1 MHTLILV
8 GYWRSKMESGWP
20 DPAWFID
27 EAWSRSEAAAVV
39 EHVQRG
45 EPVAVAAGVDWCRF
59 RCSREHLGTAML
71 SDGTYVWPQSLVHYM
86 LAHAVRP
93 PDEFVLHAGRAGA
106 AVAAPIA
113 ERTQI
118 ETSWWRA
125 QRGWSEGRSFLT
137 PGFDGLLIATHAAD
151 ATISTEA
158 LLFLRGFPSTAQF
171 TNAELAYLL
180 RSGGRLVLS
189 ETCDHISYRALRE
202 RAEAFGITLTFEEPD
217 E

>member
-8 GYWRSKMESGWP
+8 GYWRSKMEPVWP

-27 EAWSRSEAAAVV
+27 RTWNSSEAAAVV

-59 RCSREHLGTAML
+59 RCGREHLGSAML

-93 PDEFVLHAGRAGA
+93 PDEFVQHAGRAD
-106 AVAAPIA
+106 AVAAPTA
-113 ERTQI
+113 ERTRI
-118 ETSWWRA
+118 ATDWWRA
-125 QRGWSEGRSFLT
+125 QRGWSEGRSYLT
-137 PGFDGLLIATHAAD
+137 PGFDGRLIAMHTAEAP
-151 ATISTEA
+151 ISTEA

-171 TNAELAYLL
+171 SNTELIYLL
-180 RSGGRLVLS
+180 QTSSTLVLS
-189 ETCDHISYRALRE
+189 ETCDHASYRAHRE
-202 RAEAFGITLTFEEPD
+202 RAEAYGITLTFEEPD